1 MAMNGE
7 PLRRTVII
15 SNLQGLHMRPIT
27 VFVEMACKFQSQVFV
42 SKGQNQRINGKSAL
56 GLLSLAAERGTEL
69 TLEISGPD
77 EQQALEALVSLLNN
91 LAVEEDALESMPDE
105 GCRMEERG

>member
-7 PLRRTVII
+7 PLRHKVII
-15 SNLQGLHMRPIT
+15 ANLQGLHMRPIT
-27 VFVEMACKFQSQVFV
+27 VFVEVASKFQSQVYV
-42 SKGQNQRINGKSAL
+42 CKGENQRINGKSAL

-77 EQQALEALVSLLNN
+77 EQQALEALASLINN
-91 LAVEEDALESMPDE
+91 LATEEDAPESIKDE
-105 GCRMEERG
+105 G

>member
-7 PLRRTVII
+7 PLRRKVII

-27 VFVEMACKFQSQVFV
+27 VFVEVASKFQSQVYV
-42 SKGQNQRINGKSAL
+42 SKGHDQRINGKSAL

-77 EQQALEALVSLLNN
+77 EQQALEALINLIDN
-91 LAVEEDALESMPDE
+91 LAAQEDTPETAQDEECGIKD
-105 GCRMEERG
+105 RG